1 MALDF
6 SAVWKKISLSLFF
19 PEEKRSVF
27 WVLVGPILLL
37 FSAIVLLVS
46 SAPLQALILTLAI
59 AVLISSYFAPERI
72 AQMFFG
78 LVIIFSLY
86 CLQSPSSQVI
96 WTLQIILALYVAQQ
110 SIFSTKG
117 FVLSTAKLRKGLED
131 DNHLWRTRF
140 DTLRDK
146 IASDRQ
152 VWESEIELAKGEV
165 EEKVA
170 YAQSLRRL
178 VEAAHSQIRM
188 LEEEEG
194 EEQGLISEM
203 RKSFVE
209 TIDLSAQLRQKDEKI
224 EELEAVLTETKE
236 KLEVLQ
242 NAYESRRSRNQ
253 ELLQTNRDKPITLQS
268 LSRKRK

>member
-1 MALDF
+1 
-6 SAVWKKISLSLFF
+6 
-19 PEEKRSVF
+19 
-27 WVLVGPILLL
+27 
-37 FSAIVLLVS
+37 
-46 SAPLQALILTLAI
+46 
-59 AVLISSYFAPERI
+59 
-72 AQMFFG
+72 
-78 LVIIFSLY
+78 
-86 CLQSPSSQVI
+86 
-96 WTLQIILALYVAQQ
+96 
-110 SIFSTKG
+110 
-117 FVLSTAKLRKGLED
+117 
-131 DNHLWRTRF
+131 
-140 DTLRDK
+140 
-146 IASDRQ
+146 
-152 VWESEIELAKGEV
+152 
-165 EEKVA
+165 
-170 YAQSLRRL
+170 
-178 VEAAHSQIRM
+178 M